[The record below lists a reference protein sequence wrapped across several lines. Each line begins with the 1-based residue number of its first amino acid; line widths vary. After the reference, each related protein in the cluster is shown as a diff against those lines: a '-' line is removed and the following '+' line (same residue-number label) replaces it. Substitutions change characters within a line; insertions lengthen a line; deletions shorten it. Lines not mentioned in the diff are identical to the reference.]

1 MIRYR
6 PPRYTYDESIKEEK
20 LFMTK
25 DDLFEYILEEYNSI
39 RPIESPAMTKD
50 DLLISAP
57 ITEDASQAFMN
68 HIFAWKET
76 RYVLTKRFG
85 NCEYPTPQAVG
96 YCCIEE
102 DSKDGAVIAKEICK
116 TLSNVME
123 KVASSDDP
131 LKALEEYHLSVAG
144 NGDPNGLMI
153 NENPIPISEP
163 YKFFSV
169 VLKHS
174 YMKYDVILIK
184 AESIEDAWNVFW
196 DNVEDDPCIDTN
208 EICCRK
214 EAWIYQGDGIYKVS
228 AAGMCDEID
237 ITEIDIKKQYNYIH
251 GS

>member
-6 PPRYTYDESIKEEK
+6 PPRYTYEESIKEEK

-50 DLLISAP
+50 DLLISEP
-57 ITEDASQAFMN
+57 ITENKILNDAIQ
-68 HIFAWKET
+68 WKET

-85 NCEYPTPQAVG
+85 NCEYSTPQAVG

-102 DSKDGAVIAKEICK
+102 DSKDDAVIAKEICK
-116 TLSNVME
+116 TLSHVME
-123 KVASSDDP
+123 KAASSENP
-131 LKALEEYHLSVAG
+131 LKALEEYHLSITG
-144 NGDPNGLMI
+144 NGDSNGLMI

-169 VLKHS
+169 VLKKS

-196 DNVEDDPCIDTN
+196 DNVEDDPCIDTS

-214 EAWIYQGDGIYKVS
+214 EAWVYKGAGLYTVS
-228 AAGMCDEID
+228 AAGMCDAIY
-237 ITEIDIKKQYNYIH
+237 ITEIDIKKRYNYIH